1 MHDLEDRARAVV
13 ANWEQGDLA
22 GAVSALATTLQAV
35 DQAREDLAEMIE
47 RAREL
52 HGAEDR
58 EVDAE
63 PLVSFTEGGMW
74 LSAWV
79 WVPDPD

>member
-1 MHDLEDRARAVV
+1 MHDLEVAARAVV
-13 ANWEQGDLA
+13 SNWEQGDLA
-22 GAVSALATTLQAV
+22 AAVSALATTLQEV
-35 DQAREDLAEMIE
+35 DQARAGIAETIA

-52 HGAEDR
+52 HGADDR

-63 PLVSFTEGGMW
+63 PLVAFTDDGMW

-79 WVPDPD
+79 WVPDLD